1 MKFGKNF
8 EDLSIPEWKNY
19 NLEYNELKSTI
30 KTLNTEGLTN
40 LKPLYKQ
47 FLDNFDVINLF
58 IATKY
63 EELNRKFG
71 YHQSHYE
78 VILKDTESDEIKLI
92 KFDILS
98 SNLIDLSLTLKNLS
112 KFILIQKIAVKKIF
126 KKFLKHYFDKEKAQN
141 LITRL
146 KLRLNKDERSFINF
160 NLLELTTKLTNLINL
175 VKQQNEDNSKGAIN
189 QESSSKIISKMNV
202 SENLKFILTCHTKRN
217 FNLKFLI
224 PDDSNNFN
232 EILLNFNI
240 YMNFKSSSKSSRCS
254 LIYLQNEDNLMG
266 QPSFIFSEEGQTHS
280 TIITHIEGIRKFSY
294 CALPNNIIEVLLNY
308 VNDADNSVL
317 KGKLK
322 DYFHSSPI
330 NSLIKLT
337 IETILNCK
345 LSPKIKVYFDSKNY
359 YMVKDQDEQ
368 ETKID
373 FLLDLRY
380 NISTTTKSDHLYSL
394 DFENQHDEDLD
405 SFPHNVLTMYSS
417 DPNLFEL
424 ERNLVTEIDD
434 NILKSKYSTSAINK
448 LPKVVKKVIQNSNS
462 INLFKNFDFYQYCLS
477 CYFNVQPHD
486 ANNHYSN
493 LLGLNLFKSF
503 ENTEI
508 FNNELHLQQSLLK
521 LHEDKKLKNQMSLT
535 TLQDKSQ
542 KDKIN
547 EAVSHKNSKIL
558 FSEDKNF
565 KKRPKF
571 VKHDSI
577 ATLSSFNLSIF
588 TDRLEDID
596 EIIENEDNESLKL
609 FWKEDDYG
617 YKTFDDSEDLKNPG
631 NSTLNNFVNNLIN
644 LKYRMSS
651 SVSDYQSVNSNSEDF
666 DLMDYYYQFNKII
679 SFFYLLLNF
688 ISLFISGIELGIIYS
703 VLELNKD
710 NKNRFVLWGNVWLFS
725 ILIIGL
731 LISFITSILSINL
744 IFKRVSTP
752 PFWHYVF
759 IFLGFAL
766 VMICSAFILILSFI

>member
-40 LKPLYKQ
+40 LKPLYQQ
-47 FLDNFDVINLF
+47 FLDNFEVINLF
-58 IATKY
+58 IWTKY
-63 EELNRKFG
+63 EELNRKYG
-71 YHQSHYE
+71 HYQRSYE
-78 VILKDTESDEIKLI
+78 IILQDSESDEIKSI
-92 KFDILS
+92 KLDILT

-146 KLRLNKDERSFINF
+146 KVRLSKDERSFINF

-175 VKQQNEDNSKGAIN
+175 LKNDDKIPNKE
-189 QESSSKIISKMNV
+189 ESNSKIISKMKI
-202 SENLKFILTCHTKRN
+202 SDNLKFILTCHTKRN
-217 FNLKFLI
+217 FNLKFLV

-240 YMNFKSSSKSSRCS
+240 YMNFKTSDKSSRCS
-254 LIYLQNEDNLMG
+254 LIYLQNDDKLMT
-266 QPSFIFSEEGQTHS
+266 QPSFIFSEKGQNYS

-294 CALPNNIIEVLLNY
+294 CALPNNIIEVLLKY
-308 VNDADNSVL
+308 VNDVDDTEL
-317 KGKLK
+317 KQKLK

-345 LSPKIKVYFDSKNY
+345 LTPKIKVYYDSKNY
-359 YMVKDQDEQ
+359 YMGKDQDEDQ
-368 ETKID
+368 TAID
-373 FLLDLRY
+373 YLLDLRY
-380 NISTTTKSDHLYSL
+380 NISTTTKSDYLYTL
-394 DFENQHDEDLD
+394 GFDNLKDDDLD
-405 SFPHNVLTMYSS
+405 SFPHNILTMYSS
-417 DPNLFEL
+417 DPYLFEL
-424 ERNLVTEIDD
+424 ERNLITEIDK

-448 LPKVVKKVIQNSNS
+448 LPIVVKKVIQNSNS

-477 CYFNVQPHD
+477 CYFNVQPENS
-486 ANNHYSN
+486 NNHYSN

-508 FNNELHLQQSLLK
+508 FNNELHQQQSLLR
-521 LHEDKKLKNQMSLT
+521 LHEDKKLKNQLSLT
-535 TLQDKSQ
+535 TLQDR
-542 KDKIN
+542 KDKDN
-547 EAVSHKNSKIL
+547 EQFPYKNSRIL
-558 FSEDKNF
+558 FNEDEDFKN
-565 KKRPKF
+565 RPKY

-609 FWKEDDYG
+609 FWKEDDYEN
-617 YKTFDDSEDLKNPG
+617 KTFDDSEDLKYPG

-644 LKYRMSS
+644 LRYKISS
-651 SVSDYQSVNSNSEDF
+651 SVSDYQSINSNSEDF
-666 DLMDYYYQFNKII
+666 DLMEYYYQFNKII

-688 ISLFISGIELGIIYS
+688 ISIFISGIELGIVFSI
-703 VLELNKD
+703 LELNKND
-710 NKNRFVLWGNVWLFS
+710 QSRFVLLGNVWLFS
-725 ILIIGL
+725 ILIVGL
-731 LISFITSILSINL
+731 IISFITSVLSINL
-744 IFKRVSTP
+744 IFKRVSRP

-766 VMICSAFILILSFI
+766 VMICTAFILILSFI